1 MKNIYISGTS
11 SGLGSFLFKN
21 IKYSKKFYRNK
32 KNNIN
37 KNSMLIHTAFFK
49 KKNNESKKNFEI
61 NKKQTTRLY
70 KKIQKYNF
78 ETIILISTID
88 IYHRDSLKNSYVVLK
103 KKLETEIKK
112 RKKFYIL
119 RCGFLIGKQMKKNS
133 IYKLIKAKS
142 KNKISLSKK
151 SSVYLT
157 SYEDILNGVKKIIK
171 QKNIINGVYNLIS
184 KEKFYFDTFKNKNI
198 IFGNYKLNYKKIS
211 NGKYEKNFK
220 LKTKRISKIIKEIK
234 QI

>member
-21 IKYSKKFYRNK
+21 IKHSKKFYRNK

-103 KKLETEIKK
+103 K
-112 RKKFYIL
+112 
-119 RCGFLIGKQMKKNS
+119 N
-133 IYKLIKAKS
+133 
-142 KNKISLSKK
+142 
-151 SSVYLT
+151 
-157 SYEDILNGVKKIIK
+157 
-171 QKNIINGVYNLIS
+171 
-184 KEKFYFDTFKNKNI
+184 
-198 IFGNYKLNYKKIS
+198 
-211 NGKYEKNFK
+211 
-220 LKTKRISKIIKEIK
+220 
-234 QI
+234 